1 MALSTVRRAA
11 FVTLDLQPLICSFMD
26 DGQRDALVSRV
37 NKTMAQARRHNVPI
51 AHVRVAFQ
59 PGHPEIHESHP
70 IMGPAKQGNVLV
82 DGTPEAAMLPELDRD
97 PSEPVHQSPRER
109 IHDDGPRELGFRA
122 PDHRTR
128 RLRRRHGPRGP
139 KDGRPRHR
147 PGFGSDGA
155 VGLVC

>member
-37 NKTMAQARRHNVPI
+37 NKTIAKARANSVPI

-82 DGTPEAAMLPELDRD
+82 DGTPEAALLPELARD
-97 PSEPVHQSPRER
+97 PSEPVLQN
-109 IHDDGPRELGFRA
+109 
-122 PDHRTR
+122 
-128 RLRRRHGPRGP
+128 
-139 KDGRPRHR
+139 
-147 PGFGSDGA
+147 
-155 VGLVC
+155 VG